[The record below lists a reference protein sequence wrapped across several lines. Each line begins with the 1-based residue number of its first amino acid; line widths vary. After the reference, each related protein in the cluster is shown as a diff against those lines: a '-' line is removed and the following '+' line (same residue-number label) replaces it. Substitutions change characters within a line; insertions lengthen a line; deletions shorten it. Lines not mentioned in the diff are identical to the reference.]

1 MLLIGESPGTESP
14 ESETVRRVA
23 GQRHAEMLLL
33 KGMSWIALVA
43 LLPWGSEASV
53 AVKGKPFKDLSR
65 WLSQHNEALLAEVEP
80 GRIERALKV
89 STMYSDRFAY
99 RHSFLFHVDS
109 TTSQIS
115 STVHGHV
122 KPTMTAILHTDETLP
137 CS

>member
-1 MLLIGESPGTESP
+1 MILIGESPGTESP
-14 ESETVRRVA
+14 ESETVRGVA

-43 LLPWGSEASV
+43 LLPWASEASV

-89 STMYSDRFAY
+89 STMYIGRFTY
-99 RHSFLFHVDS
+99 RHSFLLHVDS
-109 TTSQIS
+109 TTSQIL
-115 STVHGHV
+115 STVHGDV
-122 KPTMTAILHTDETLP
+122 KPTFYILMRCCHVYD
-137 CS
+137 SR